1 MVSTRKGVPVKRF
14 LTAAAAAALLTLLA
28 AAPVGARV
36 TSRGAALSTSDRT
49 FLEDAAGGA
58 RYEVLAGQRAV
69 DTSPTPE
76 IVQFGRR
83 MVADHSK
90 EYDDVVAVGRAVGLT
105 VPKEPDHAL
114 QRIVAIFSQLSGAR
128 FDCAYGPQEYS
139 DHENDIARFTDAAQ
153 HSRNGKIRAF
163 ALRHLPILRQHR
175 DMIESGLDA
184 IKSC

>member
-1 MVSTRKGVPVKRF
+1 VKRL
-14 LTAAAAAALLTLLA
+14 LTAATAAAVLTLLA

-36 TSRGAALSTSDRT
+36 TGGNAGLSTTDRT

-83 MVADHSK
+83 MIADHGK
-90 EYDDVVAVGRAVGLT
+90 EYDDVVAVGRAVGMT

-114 QRIVAIFSQLSGAR
+114 QRIVALFSQLSGAH

-153 HSRNGKIRAF
+153 HSRNRTIRAF
-163 ALRHLPILRQHR
+163 ALRHLPTLRQHR
-175 DMIESGLDA
+175 DMIESDLDA
-184 IKSC
+184 IKGC

>member
-1 MVSTRKGVPVKRF
+1 VKRL
-14 LTAAAAAALLTLLA
+14 LTAGAAAALLTVLA
-28 AAPVGARV
+28 AGPVGARV
-36 TSRGAALSTSDRT
+36 TSRGASLSTTDRT

-83 MVADHSK
+83 MIADHGK
-90 EYDDVVAVGRAVGLT
+90 EYDDVAAVGRAVGLT

-139 DHENDIARFTDAAQ
+139 DHENDIAHFTDAAQ
-153 HSRNGKIRAF
+153 HSRNPKIRAF
-163 ALRHLPILRQHR
+163 ALRHLPTLRQHR
-175 DMIESGLDA
+175 DMIESDLDA
-184 IKSC
+184 IKTC

>member
-1 MVSTRKGVPVKRF
+1 MKRI
-14 LTAAAAAALLTLLA
+14 LIATASAALLTVMA
-28 AAPVGARV
+28 AGPVGARAA
-36 TSRGAALSTSDRT
+36 TRRPALSTTDRT

-69 DTSPTPE
+69 ETSPTPE

-83 MVADHSK
+83 MIADHSK
-90 EYDDVVAVGRAVGLT
+90 EYDDVAAVGRAVGLT

-114 QRIVAIFSQLSGAR
+114 QRIVAIFGQLSGAH

-153 HSRNGKIRAF
+153 HSGNRTIRAF
-163 ALRHLPILRQHR
+163 AARHLPTLRQHR
-175 DMIESGLDA
+175 DTIESDLDV
-184 IKSC
+184 IKAC